1 MGKPNAQVL
10 LIQAQKEIRRLQQEI
25 WIAKGFTMQQCLDI
39 AQITLHEEFGFGPVY
54 QKRFAQA
61 FKNLIVDSAELCKT
75 DGKDDQEIVYT
86 KAVIDRKLSAAC
98 GEIKPF
104 DERYALENLYFWDN
118 REEWRR
124 SNKEPVEGGGS
135 DG

>member
-1 MGKPNAQVL
+1 
-10 LIQAQKEIRRLQQEI
+10 
-25 WIAKGFTMQQCLDI
+25 MQQCLDI
-39 AQITLHEEFGFGPVY
+39 AQITLHEEFGFGPSY

-61 FKNLIVDSAELCKT
+61 FKNLIVDSAELCKA

-86 KAVIDRKLSAAC
+86 KAMIDRKLSAAC

-118 REEWRR
+118 REEWR
-124 SNKEPVEGGGS
+124 NKEGES
-135 DG
+135 DD